1 MIKWLIRQLQKFDKD
16 TYTDDLP
23 KEDTKKEKREE
34 PRIEITGFAV
44 NPDDPSQ
51 GAFEFDWNKTFIH
64 QLVSEGYT
72 GRSDEDLVEQWFSDV
87 CRNVVLETYEQEK
100 ARIGELPDFDP
111 DTSEWTHKPS
121 SIIKQRNLGDN
132 RSEFE

>member
-1 MIKWLIRQLQKFDKD
+1 MIKWLIRQLQKYDKD
-16 TYTDDLP
+16 TFTDELP
-23 KEDTKKEKREE
+23 PRTKAQKEKREE

-44 NPDDPSQ
+44 NPDNPGE
-51 GAFEFDWNKTFIH
+51 GAFEFDWNKEFINK
-64 QLVSEGYT
+64 LINEGYT

-100 ARIGELPDFDP
+100 ARIGQMQDFDDMNYRP
-111 DTSEWTHKPS
+111 PS
-121 SIIKQRNLGDN
+121 LVKRRDLGNN